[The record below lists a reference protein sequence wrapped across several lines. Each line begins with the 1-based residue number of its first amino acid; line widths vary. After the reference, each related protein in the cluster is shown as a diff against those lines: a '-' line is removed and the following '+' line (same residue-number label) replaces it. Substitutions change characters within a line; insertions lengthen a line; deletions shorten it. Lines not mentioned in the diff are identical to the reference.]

1 MSVEHVEARA
11 GAYADSVTLM
21 QVSAHARKTD
31 GVEAALVSM
40 ATELNLGLLPGMGF
54 SSPPRAG
61 ANDLLIAVRARDAA
75 ALAGA
80 LATVDAALTARPQG
94 EGTAATEAH
103 RTTVLPR
110 TTGAAVRDG
119 GPGLALISVPGA
131 FAFAEAMDALQGGCD
146 VMIFSDNVPVEQEVA
161 LKEFAGERGLLVM
174 GPDCGTA
181 IVGGIGL
188 GFSHSLPAG
197 PVGMVAASG
206 TGAQQVL
213 CLLAQAGAG
222 VSAALGVGGRDLSAA
237 VGGRSARAA
246 LAALDEDPAT
256 ELIVVV
262 SKPPAPEVAAALR
275 EYAAALSTPAVLAFT
290 EPGQPDL
297 TAVAEHVLRTAGLPV
312 PHWPSWMPDAT
323 RRARAVPARGATPG
337 APAVLAR
344 GATPGAPAV
353 LARGATPGAPAVL
366 ARGATPGAPAVLA
379 RGATPGAPA
388 VLARG
393 ATPGPPA
400 GAGALRGLFAG
411 GTLCEEAM
419 VIASETLGPVWSN
432 IPLRPEWKLA
442 EPLTGTPPGHAMIDF
457 GDDEL
462 TVGRAHPMIDQALRL
477 DRLAAAAADP
487 DVAVIQ
493 LDVVLG
499 HGAHPDPAAE
509 LAPLIADAPQ
519 PVVVSLIGAPSDP
532 QGLPEQAETLRSAGA
547 YVFASNAA
555 ATRFA
560 CSLVG
565 VTG

>member
-1 MSVEHVEARA
+1 
-11 GAYADSVTLM
+11 M

-353 LARGATPGAPAVL
+353 LARGATPGAPAVP
-366 ARGATPGAPAVLA
+366 AR
-379 RGATPGAPA
+379 R
-388 VLARG
+388 

-462 TVGRAHPMIDQALRL
+462 TVGRTHPMIDQALRL

-560 CSLVG
+560 CSLIG